1 MPYTLSVAGHIVIG
15 SAAIL
20 FYWIALLSIKGS
32 PRHKAWGRVFMGALV
47 VVALSVGPV
56 LLLRP
61 GIFDPA
67 RVVQFIYIDLCL
79 ITVVTVGWTAI
90 RWKSQLERFR
100 GLHFRALGATIL
112 ALGLVVLLA
121 GLASRNPVPVTFSLI
136 GLVYGSAMIR
146 FAWMRAEVHPR
157 WWLGWHL
164 NAVCGLFNATHGTV
178 LAVAWRALADPDAGD
193 LTTVVTQLGTMAV
206 ALAMRLWLG
215 HVSGAPLRLARPF
228 PVNASHTTGVTTAAQ
243 EA

>member
-1 MPYTLSVAGHIVIG
+1 MPHTLSVAGHIAVG

-32 PRHKAWGRVFMGALV
+32 PRHKAWGRVFMGTLL

-61 GIFDPA
+61 GAFDPA

-79 ITVVTVGWTAI
+79 ITVVTIGWTAI
-90 RWKSQLERFR
+90 RWRSQVERSR
-100 GLHFRALGATIL
+100 GLHFKALGMTIL
-112 ALGLVVLLA
+112 TLGLVVLLA

-146 FAWMRAEVHPR
+146 FAWMDGEMHPR

-164 NAVCGLFNATHGTV
+164 NAICGLFNATHGTV
-178 LAVAWRALADPDAGD
+178 LAVAWRTLVDPDAGD
-193 LTTVVTQLGTMAV
+193 RTTIVAQLGTMA
-206 ALAMRLWLG
+206 AAMAMRLWLG
-215 HVSGAPLRLARPF
+215 RVYGAPLRFARPF
-228 PVNASHTTGVTTAAQ
+228 AAIPVHSRNATTETQKA
-243 EA
+243 

>member
-1 MPYTLSVAGHIVIG
+1 MPYTLSVAGHIAIG

-32 PRHKAWGRVFMGALV
+32 PRHKAWGRAFMGALV

-61 GIFDPA
+61 GAFDPT

-90 RWKSQLERFR
+90 RWKNHLERFR
-100 GLHFRALGATIL
+100 GLHFNALGVAIL

-146 FAWMRAEVHPR
+146 FAWMRAEMHPR

-164 NAVCGLFNATHGTV
+164 NAICGLFNATHGTV
-178 LAVAWRALADPDAGD
+178 LTVAWRTLVDPDAGD
-193 LTTVVTQLGTMAV
+193 ETTIVAQLGTMAV
-206 ALAMRLWLG
+206 AVVMRLWLG
-215 HVSGAPLRLARPF
+215 RVKGAPLRFARPS
-228 PVNASHTTGVTTAAQ
+228 PVAALHTGAGTTEVQKA
-243 EA
+243 

>member
-1 MPYTLSVAGHIVIG
+1 MRKQLTGSAMPYTLSVAGHIAIG

-32 PRHKAWGRVFMGALV
+32 PRHKAWGRAFMGALV

-61 GIFDPA
+61 GAFDPA

-90 RWKSQLERFR
+90 RWKNHLERFR
-100 GLHFRALGATIL
+100 GLHFKALGVAIL

-121 GLASRNPVPVTFSLI
+121 GLASRNPI
-136 GLVYGSAMIR
+136 
-146 FAWMRAEVHPR
+146 
-157 WWLGWHL
+157 
-164 NAVCGLFNATHGTV
+164 CGLFNATHGTV
-178 LAVAWRALADPDAGD
+178 LTVAWRTLVDPDAGD
-193 LTTVVTQLGTMAV
+193 ETTIVAQLGTMAV
-206 ALAMRLWLG
+206 AVVMRLWLG
-215 HVSGAPLRLARPF
+215 RVKGAPLRFARPS
-228 PVNASHTTGVTTAAQ
+228 PVAALHTGAGTTEVQKA
-243 EA
+243 